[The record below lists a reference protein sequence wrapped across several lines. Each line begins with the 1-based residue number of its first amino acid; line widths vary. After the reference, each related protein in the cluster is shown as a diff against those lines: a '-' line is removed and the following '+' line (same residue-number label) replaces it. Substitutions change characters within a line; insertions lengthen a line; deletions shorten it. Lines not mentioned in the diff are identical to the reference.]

1 MDERL
6 KTNLAKWN
14 AVVPVHARSQ
24 MYDVTGFKAGR
35 ISLDQLE
42 LAEVGDVRGKS
53 LLHLQCHFGLDTM
66 SWARLGAEVTGL
78 DFSDEAIKLAR
89 SLSDELK
96 ISAHFICADI
106 YDAESVINET
116 FDVVFSSYG
125 AITWL
130 PDLRRWAQ
138 IVAHTLKPGGFFY
151 IADLHPF
158 ASIFNNEDD
167 ASSLAIQ
174 YPYFHQEMIL
184 SSGGQDYANPSYKN
198 EHVNA
203 EWIHTV
209 DSILSSL
216 IGAGLQ
222 IEFFHEHSSCP
233 WQLFP
238 FCEPAG
244 PGAWCIKGNLI
255 PLIFS
260 LRARKPTSSPA

>member
-14 AVVPVHARSQ
+14 ALVPVHARSS
-24 MYDVTGFKAGR
+24 MYDVAGFKAGR
-35 ISLDQLE
+35 ISLHELE
-42 LAEVGDVRGKS
+42 LAEVGDVRGKL

-89 SLSDELK
+89 LLSDELK
-96 ISAHFICADI
+96 IPARFICADI
-106 YDAESVINET
+106 YDARSVVGDN
-116 FDVVFSSYG
+116 FDVVFTSYG

-130 PDLRRWAQ
+130 PDILHWAQ
-138 IVAHTLKPGGFFY
+138 IVAHSLKPGGLFY
-151 IADLHPF
+151 IADQHPF
-158 ASIFNNEDD
+158 ASIFNSADK
-167 ASSLAIQ
+167 ASELTIQ
-174 YPYFHQEMIL
+174 YPYFREDMIL
-184 SSGGQDYANPSYKN
+184 SPSGQDYADPSYKS
-198 EHVNA
+198 EHDNA

-216 IGAGLQ
+216 IAAGLE

-233 WQLFP
+233 WQMFP
-238 FCEPAG
+238 FCEPTG
-244 PGAWCIKGNLI
+244 PDTWHIRGDLI

-260 LRARKPTSSPA
+260 LRARKPKLAR

>member
-14 AVVPVHARSQ
+14 AVVPVHARSK
-24 MYDVTGFKAGR
+24 MYDVAGFKAGR
-35 ISLDQLE
+35 ISLDELE
-42 LAEVGDVRGKS
+42 LGEVGDVRGKS

-96 ISAHFICADI
+96 IPTRFICADI
-106 YDAESVINET
+106 YDAASVIDDP
-116 FDVVFSSYG
+116 FDVVFTSYG

-130 PDLRRWAQ
+130 PDLWRWAQ
-138 IVAHTLKPGGFFY
+138 IIAHTLKAGGFFY

-167 ASSLAIQ
+167 ASTLAIQ

-184 SSGGQDYANPSYKN
+184 SSGGQDYADPSHKN
-198 EHVNA
+198 QHDNA

-216 IGAGLQ
+216 IEAGLQ
-222 IEFFHEHSSCP
+222 IEFFHEHFSCP

-238 FCEPAG
+238 FCEPTRSG
-244 PGAWCIKGNLI
+244 TWHVKGDLI
-255 PLIFS
+255 PLILS
-260 LRARKPTSSPA
+260 LRARKPTNSST